1 MREQFILSL
10 SSFKVF
16 ATQRLRIIK
25 PFEMRKMKVKRE
37 EKDEWGK
44 NKALG

>member
-25 PFEMRKMKVKRE
+25 PFEMRKKEGQEGGEGGV
-37 EKDEWGK
+37 GK
-44 NKALG
+44 K